1 MAGVGLGGMMM
12 RRGVAFET
20 VSHGLWRWG
29 VVFEAI
35 VVKEILM
42 EI

>member
-1 MAGVGLGGMMM
+1 M
-12 RRGVAFET
+12 AFET

-35 VVKEILM
+35 LVKEILI